1 MIDGPSK
8 LDVGETDVFS
18 GSPWFAPQRMNI
30 EATRRHRAEMR
41 TNRLAKARPVSEWIA
56 SERGRVEK
64 ADFAPE
70 VKKMYASAIK
80 LSSRFTKDFSDFW
93 NVDAKSIFIPGAKQ

>member
-1 MIDGPSK
+1 MREGDRHTAR
-8 LDVGETDVFS
+8 LDDDIR
-18 GSPWFAPQRMNI
+18 APARSI
-30 EATRRHRAEMR
+30 RTHAGAER
-41 TNRLAKARPVSEWIA
+41 V
-56 SERGRVEK
+56 RVEK

-93 NVDAKSIFIPGAKQ
+93 NVDARSIFMPGAKP

>member
-1 MIDGPSK
+1 MD
-8 LDVGETDVFS
+8 
-18 GSPWFAPQRMNI
+18 
-30 EATRRHRAEMR
+30 ATVERRAAMR
-41 TNRLAKARPVSEWIA
+41 KERLAKAIPVADWIA
-56 SERGRVEK
+56 AERVRVEK

-93 NVDAKSIFIPGAKQ
+93 NVDARSIFMPGAKP